1 MDLSKQIFKAFKSKG
16 LTITAQASKAV
27 NQVLSQEQEPE
38 SALYLVLDEIRDRIE
53 KREIKSSVIDV
64 DVIKAVV
71 ADLSSSEEDLSKE
84 KFQLMDAFSAPKI
97 DYDENQKSYKLVI
110 KPTYSIHG
118 NVHSRANMYR
128 ERLNFTLQWLLR
140 SGSFVLGGLST
151 TRSLPPDV
159 HEITT
164 VTSLLGSTKTRVLF
178 GMITQVCMYIYVY
191 M

>member
-16 LTITAQASKAV
+16 LSITAQASKAV
-27 NQVLSQEQEPE
+27 NEVLSQEQEPE
-38 SALYLVLDEIRDRIE
+38 NALYLVLDEIRDRIE

-64 DVIKAVV
+64 DIIRAVV

-84 KFQLMDAFSAPKI
+84 KYQLMDAFSAPKI
-97 DYDENQKSYKLVI
+97 DFDENHKSYKLII
-110 KPTYSIHG
+110 KPTYAIHG
-118 NVHSRANMYR
+118 TVHSRANMYR
-128 ERLNFTLQWLLR
+128 ERLNFTLQRLLR
-140 SGSFVLGGLST
+140 SGSFVLGGLS

-178 GMITQVCMYIYVY
+178 GMITQVHIHI
-191 M
+191 

>member
-64 DVIKAVV
+64 DIIRAVV
-71 ADLSSSEEDLSKE
+71 ADLSSSEEDLFKE

-97 DYDENQKSYKLVI
+97 EFDENQKSFKLVV
-110 KPTYSIHG
+110 KPTYAIHG
-118 NVHSRANMYR
+118 TVHSRANMYR
-128 ERLNFTLQWLLR
+128 ERLNLTLQRLLR
-140 SGSFVLGGLST
+140 SGFFVMGGLS

-159 HEITT
+159 HELST
-164 VTSLLGSTKTRVLF
+164 VTALLGSTKTRVLF
-178 GMITQVCMYIYVY
+178 GMLTQV
-191 M
+191 